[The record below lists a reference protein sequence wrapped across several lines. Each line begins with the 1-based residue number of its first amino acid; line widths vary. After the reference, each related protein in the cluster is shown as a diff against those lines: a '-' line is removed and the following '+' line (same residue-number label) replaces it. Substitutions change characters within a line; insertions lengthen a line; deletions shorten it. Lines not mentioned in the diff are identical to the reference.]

1 MANRPSRGSRG
12 GTSTR
17 PSWLRLGALGIIFIV
32 LYSTMFITGHTTP
45 KLGLDLQGGTSVTLK
60 PKLVDANGKP
70 TNQKVSGG
78 AIDQA
83 VNIIRQRVNGLGVA
97 EAEVVRAGSN
107 IEISVP
113 GKGRQQVVD
122 LVGQTAQL
130 EFRIPFSEETASTT
144 PAAKPTPSAS
154 AKPSATPT
162 PAAAGATPSA
172 SASAAA
178 PSAAASATPTPSASP
193 STSAVKPCVSAPGSA
208 TATSPPACITAQ
220 MAIQTCT
227 KADISNPAAS
237 NAPPSDWLVACDR
250 TLPQKYILRPA
261 SLKGTA
267 VSGANATIETGSN
280 GTSTGQWIVNV
291 DFTNKG
297 QGQWS
302 DLTEQISTTSGCPAS
317 SAPECQLA
325 VVLDGVVVSSPV
337 IQERIAGSA
346 QISGQFTQKS
356 ASDLA
361 NVLKYGALPIA
372 FDKSEAVSVSATLG
386 KQSLKAGLLAGA
398 IGLLLVVIYSFIY
411 YRAMGIVTVAS
422 LAVSGAITY
431 ACVVV
436 LGQLIDFTLTLAGIA
451 GFIVA
456 IGITADS
463 FVVFYERLKDE
474 VRDGRSVR
482 TSVERSWVRARRTI
496 LSADTVSFLAA
507 AVLYWLSIG
516 SVRGF
521 AFTLGL
527 STLLDLLVV
536 FLFTK
541 PVVTLLVRH
550 PFFSTSRFSGLSSY
564 AHTASA
570 STTGPAPRAKLA
582 KRGAVDAEPVA
593 GVEQPADV
601 ADSYDVDT
609 AAGTPTDTAT
619 DTATDIDDAD
629 THPVAAPVKPRR
641 SADDAAAPRRRLKKI
656 ERPDAPSTAD
666 REES

>member
-1 MANRPSRGSRG
+1 MAKRPARGPRG

-17 PSWLRLGALGIIFIV
+17 PTWLRLGAMAVILIA
-32 LYSTMFITGHTTP
+32 LYSTMFISGHTTP

-70 TNQKVSGG
+70 LANQKVSSG

-113 GKGRQQVVD
+113 GKGRTQVVD

-130 EFRIPFSEETASTT
+130 AFRIPFSEETAATT
-144 PAAKPTPSAS
+144 PTPTPTPTAS
-154 AKPSATPT
+154 TTPT
-162 PAAAGATPSA
+162 PAASATPTT
-172 SASAAA
+172 
-178 PSAAASATPTPSASP
+178 AASATPTPSTSASAAATPTTSASP
-193 STSAVKPCVSAPGSA
+193 SASASAKATPTPSASASSAVKPCVSAAGSA

-227 KADISNPAAS
+227 KADTSTPAAS
-237 NAPPSDWLVACDR
+237 NAPDADWLVACDR
-250 TLPQKYILRPA
+250 TNPVKYILRPA

-267 VSGANATIETGSN
+267 VSSAQATIQTGSN

-291 DFTNKG
+291 DFTDKG
-297 QGQWS
+297 QSQWS
-302 DLTEQISTTSGCPAS
+302 DLTEKISTTSGCPAS

-325 VVLDGVVVSSPV
+325 VVLDGVVQSSPV
-337 IQERIAGSA
+337 IQQRISGSA
-346 QISGQFTQKS
+346 EISGSFTQKS

-386 KQSLKAGLLAGA
+386 KQSLHAGLLAGA
-398 IGLLLVVIYSFIY
+398 IGLVLVIIYSFIY

-422 LAVSGAITY
+422 LSVSGLVTY
-431 ACVVV
+431 ASVVV

-456 IGITADS
+456 VGITADS

-474 VRDGRSVR
+474 VNEGRTVR

-507 AVLYWLSIG
+507 AALYWLSIG

-541 PVVTLLVRH
+541 PLVTLLVRH
-550 PFFSTSRFSGLSSY
+550 PFFSSSRFSGLSG
-564 AHTASA
+564 HGGVGASA
-570 STTGPAPRAKLA
+570 STTGPSVPARAKLA
-582 KRGAVDAEPVA
+582 KRNPEPVAESADQTDTAEPVEDEVDVQA
-593 GVEQPADV
+593 PTIIPKPAP
-601 ADSYDVDT
+601 A
-609 AAGTPTDTAT
+609 
-619 DTATDIDDAD
+619 
-629 THPVAAPVKPRR
+629 R
-641 SADDAAAPRRRLKKI
+641 SDGPAPRKKLTKI
-656 ERPDAPSTAD
+656 NRPDAPSAN
-666 REES
+666 RPEGS